1 MTRTVVE
8 NLINKNK
15 YIYRM
20 TLDDISIAIC

>member
-8 NLINKNK
+8 NLINKSK
-15 YIYRM
+15 YIYIM